1 MRDSIIYLLR
11 LLYGELSDQNVDLW
25 LHDQLRGDNNILEYP
40 QTESASIIRFQ
51 QVIDAIKYWLKG
63 DF

>member
-11 LLYGELSDQNVDLW
+11 LLYGELNDQNVDLW

-40 QTESASIIRFQ
+40 RTESASIIRFQ